1 MYVGFCQSV
10 AWARFGCTFNAT
22 LQIECDPVV
31 LRERRVLKDNRKNR
45 YTHMYRIE
53 YQVYKYVMLVKNIF

>member
-10 AWARFGCTFNAT
+10 AWARLGCKFNAT

-31 LRERRVLKDNRKNR
+31 LRERRVLS
-45 YTHMYRIE
+45 
-53 YQVYKYVMLVKNIF
+53 VKSVKSSKRQQEQI